1 MPPPPCAYALTDVF
15 IAAPVANWVAGGLPP
30 PPPYALTDVFR
41 AIAAERRWRGG
52 RGPGLPLPPL
62 LLGLG
67 LVVVVVG
74 FGLGPKLGLPDEDAG
89 FAAAEVVAF
98 NESPWVDDGFEVEL
112 ELEATG

>member
-1 MPPPPCAYALTDVF
+1 M
-15 IAAPVANWVAGGLPP
+15 PP

-41 AIAAERRWRGG
+41 ATVERRWRGG
-52 RGPGLPLPPL
+52 RGPGLPLPPP

-89 FAAAEVVAF
+89 FAVAEVVAF
-98 NESPWVDDGFEVEL
+98 NESPWVDVAIGFEL
-112 ELEATG
+112 ELELETTG

>member
-1 MPPPPCAYALTDVF
+1 M
-15 IAAPVANWVAGGLPP
+15 
-30 PPPYALTDVFR
+30 TDVFR
-41 AIAAERRWRGG
+41 ATAAERRSRGG

-74 FGLGPKLGLPDEDAG
+74 FGLGPKLGFPDEDAD
-89 FAAAEVVAF
+89 FAAAEVLAF
-98 NESPWVDDGFEVEL
+98 KESPCVDVAIGFEVGL